1 MTEHV
6 GKSELGQRIGF
17 QLKSINNL
25 IKRNLGMRFDKAGLT
40 ELVGMQGPIIG
51 FIYDKG
57 REGPIFQKDIEQAFD
72 VRRSTATVMLQNL
85 EQKGYIVREAVEQDA
100 RLKRIVLTEK
110 AIEQNMRIRS
120 QIDTFHDELEQGL
133 TDEEKEEFTRILNKI
148 KKNLI

>member
-1 MTEHV
+1 MTEHMEK
-6 GKSELGQRIGF
+6 GEQGQRIGF

-57 REGPIFQKDIEQAFD
+57 RERPIFQKDIEQAFD

-110 AIEQNMRIRS
+110 AIEQNMRIRQ